1 MVWTEVQAELDR
13 NPSDPNPLDADCG
26 ERRCTRIGV
35 IQRRSYAT
43 RPGQRDPSNRTD
55 GRRILGLLRRGY
67 EHHAGQLRGVAVGSR
82 KLAEADRSLSG
93 KSRSRSIGT
102 GGCNDAKTA
111 SCVPPWPWRWRR
123 CSSWPSL
130 LEGQRRLFCRR
141 ASARS
146 KAQTPPLRFS
156 KQFRKGRSKKIA
168 FVQRSTHLNCTP
180 GSSSRKVSSAKSS
193 SKEISVTSA
202 T

>member
-123 CSSWPSL
+123 CSSWPSR
-130 LEGQRRLFCRR
+130 LEGQRRLFSRLPRR
-141 ASARS
+141 EVRPRHHPYDFPNSFGRGVPRRS
-146 KAQTPPLRFS
+146 PLFS
-156 KQFRKGRSKKIA
+156 VLPI
-168 FVQRSTHLNCTP
+168 
-180 GSSSRKVSSAKSS
+180 
-193 SKEISVTSA
+193 
-202 T
+202 